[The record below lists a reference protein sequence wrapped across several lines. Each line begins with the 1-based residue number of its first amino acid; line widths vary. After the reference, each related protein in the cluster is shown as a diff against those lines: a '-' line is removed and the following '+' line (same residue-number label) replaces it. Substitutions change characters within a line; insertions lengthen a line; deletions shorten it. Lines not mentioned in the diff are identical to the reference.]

1 MGKNR
6 ITFIPPDI
14 ARLSQ
19 LRELYLYD
27 NLIETL
33 PSQVGDLKQ
42 LQILDVTANKLSY
55 LPAELL
61 RLALTNTW
69 IDRNDFAVDLKWKQ
83 KEGPFRIRGAS
94 FSKTMREGVLSLRS
108 LCLQI
113 AGSHLI
119 ELSQKEGNQELQH
132 QLEILQHQSCLSQL
146 LLDELL
152 QPLSPTAVP
161 AHCYQCGTTL
171 FHPGLSFIR
180 YFDTYNR
187 AKVPFMYKS
196 CSQTCLN
203 QLLSSNT
210 NNKTPVTSVPPLY
223 LHSAMTS
230 PCRRQS
236 SWKWELKNLAHSWY
250 PCWSFKIWATWL
262 FSRSCSNINRCDGH
276 SLSKSSERNFAGSA

>member
-1 MGKNR
+1 MDSEERTAVLWFMQGSCMVSFYSYTEGEGNRKRNLGTENLVLADLSYRQICSLKIAQPAIQHLTHLTKLELQSNRLTTLPAELWRLSGLEELNVGKNR

-94 FSKTMREGVLSLRS
+94 FSKTMRVDVLSLRS

-113 AGSHLI
+113 AGSNLI

-152 QPLSPTAVP
+152 QPLSPA
-161 AHCYQCGTTL
+161 A
-171 FHPGLSFIR
+171 
-180 YFDTYNR
+180 
-187 AKVPFMYKS
+187 
-196 CSQTCLN
+196 SQ
-203 QLLSSNT
+203 S
-210 NNKTPVTSVPPLY
+210 PLY
-223 LHSAMTS
+223 V
-230 PCRRQS
+230 
-236 SWKWELKNLAHSWY
+236 
-250 PCWSFKIWATWL
+250 
-262 FSRSCSNINRCDGH
+262 
-276 SLSKSSERNFAGSA
+276 

>member
-1 MGKNR
+1 MTHLTKLELQGNRLTTLPAELWRLSGLEELNVGKNR
-6 ITFIPPDI
+6 ITCIPPEI

-27 NLIETL
+27 NQIEHL

-94 FSKTMREGVLSLRS
+94 FSKTVPVDVLSLRS

-113 AGSHLI
+113 AGSNLI
-119 ELSQKEGNQELQH
+119 ELSKKEGNQELQH
-132 QLEILQHQSCLSQL
+132 QLDMLQHQSCLSQL

-152 QPLSPTAVP
+152 QPLSPTFVP
-161 AHCYQCGTTL
+161 AHCYECGTIL

-180 YFDTYNR
+180 YFDIYNR
-187 AKVPFMYKS
+187 AKVPFMYRS

-203 QLLSSNT
+203 QLLSST
-210 NNKTPVTSVPPLY
+210 SNKKTAIAVPPLY

-236 SWKWELKNLAHSWY
+236 SWKCELKNLAHS
-250 PCWSFKIWATWL
+250 
-262 FSRSCSNINRCDGH
+262 
-276 SLSKSSERNFAGSA
+276 